1 MNRARPGLSALPAA
15 LALLAAAWL
24 AVPVA
29 AQPPAAAPLPAGA
42 QMLAITGPLPAA
54 AAAAPVFAQPA
65 PVAAEPG
72 AAPATAVISG
82 DSVRVLV
89 TPRRYTTLAAELG
102 ARVDKLPVA
111 EGATFAAGDLLVAFE
126 CSSQVAQLARAK
138 AALDAARKTL
148 AANERLQQL
157 NAVGQLEL
165 DVARTEADK
174 AAADAALYESVVGK
188 CRIAAPFAGRVV
200 EQKAREQQFVQAG
213 QTLLE
218 ILDDSVLELEFIAP
232 SRWLGWL
239 RAGQGFRVRI
249 DETGRTYPVRVLRI
263 GAKVDPVSQSVKLV
277 GAVDGRFPELLAGM
291 SGRASFVAGKRHD

>member
-1 MNRARPGLSALPAA
+1 MSRARPARAAIPAV

-24 AVPVA
+24 AAPV
-29 AQPPAAAPLPAGA
+29 GA
-42 QMLAITGPLPAA
+42 QTLAIAPSGPIAGGAA
-54 AAAAPVFAQPA
+54 VVVAH

-72 AAPATAVISG
+72 GMPIPAAVPGAVPGAVSG

-89 TPRRYTTLAAELG
+89 TPRRFTTLAAELG

-126 CSSQVAQLARAK
+126 CSSQSAQLARAK

-148 AANERLQQL
+148 AANERLLQL
-157 NAVGQLEL
+157 HAVGQLEL

-239 RAGQGFRVRI
+239 RNGQSFRVRI
-249 DETGRTYPVRVLRI
+249 DETGRTYPARVLRI

>member
-1 MNRARPGLSALPAA
+1 MSRARPARAGVPAA

-24 AVPVA
+24 AA
-29 AQPPAAAPLPAGA
+29 PAGA
-42 QMLAITGPLPAA
+42 QTLAIAPSGPIAGGAA
-54 AAAAPVFAQPA
+54 VVVAQ

-72 AAPATAVISG
+72 GLPIPAAATGAVSG

-89 TPRRYTTLAAELG
+89 TPRRFTTLAAELG

-126 CSSQVAQLARAK
+126 CSSQSAQLARAK

-148 AANERLQQL
+148 AANERLLQL
-157 NAVGQLEL
+157 HAVGQLEL

-239 RAGQGFRVRI
+239 RNGQSFRVRI
-249 DETGRTYPVRVLRI
+249 DETGRTYPARVLRI